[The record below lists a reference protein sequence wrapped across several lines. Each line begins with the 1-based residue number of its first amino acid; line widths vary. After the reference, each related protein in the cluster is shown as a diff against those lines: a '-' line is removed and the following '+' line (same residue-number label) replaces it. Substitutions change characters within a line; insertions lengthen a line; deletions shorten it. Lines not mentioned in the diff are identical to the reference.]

1 MTIDSTPIVFG
12 TSCLGN
18 LYREIPLE
26 TKTAIAGEW
35 FKAYPKPV
43 IDSAGKYG
51 AGLSLECIGKTLKLL
66 GKKPGDITISVK
78 LGWRRKPLMTSEPTF
93 EPGAWAGLE
102 WDAQQDISYD
112 GILRCYEEAKE
123 LLNGYAKAPVE
134 YQTKLFVQK
143 ELDIR
148 GSRNA
153 TPANFRRVIEFARR
167 GLFPI
172 AKMLTKTYDFADA
185 GRALADWDA
194 APGKVCR
201 LAVKL

>member
-1 MTIDSTPIVFG
+1 MKKKRPSLTTRLIVTMIGIVAG
-12 TSCLGN
+12 TVILCWFFN
-18 LYREIPLE
+18 NTFLE
-26 TKTAIAGEW
+26 RYYIYNK
-35 FKAYPKPV
+35 
-43 IDSAGKYG
+43 
-51 AGLSLECIGKTLKLL
+51 
-66 GKKPGDITISVK
+66 
-78 LGWRRKPLMTSEPTF
+78 
-93 EPGAWAGLE
+93 
-102 WDAQQDISYD
+102 Q
-112 GILRCYEEAKE
+112 KE

-167 GLFPI
+167 GRFPI